1 MFYNIAFL
9 RNATNIWQKF
19 LHTSRSYGTPLISL
33 LLISTHIAFL
43 RNEKSPNHHIIKSSH
58 YQITKLSHHS
68 IITSKSPLSP
78 YKFSSFG
85 KFFQCHGLNQLKIL
99 LNHQKVPWKF
109 SLLQEFQMR

>member
-58 YQITKLSHHS
+58 YQITKLSHHQ
-68 IITSKSPLSP
+68 IITSSFYTVSMNDFSTLLKTSTPVKNRNTITSVEMSKSAMV
-78 YKFSSFG
+78 
-85 KFFQCHGLNQLKIL
+85 
-99 LNHQKVPWKF
+99 KVPVPK
-109 SLLQEFQMR
+109 